1 MKMVFVVL
9 GILLIILFLAWLF
22 LAGSE
27 KDRKWMVPILD
38 VALIMVSA
46 LVVTMGFMMRSRHI
60 ADNVKA
66 WDTVGEEGMPVRR
79 QEEDARKM
87 EGSESSKES
96 EAFQGTGEA
105 EESGENQDPEGT
117 QGTGETNG
125 EDEASRSEYIE

>member
-60 ADNVKA
+60 ADNVK
-66 WDTVGEEGMPVRR
+66 GMPVRR
-79 QEEDARKM
+79 QEEDARKT

>member
-60 ADNVKA
+60 ADNVKG
-66 WDTVGEEGMPVRR
+66 DTVGEEGMPVRR
-79 QEEDARKM
+79 QEEDARKT